1 MTIILISTKTLI
13 KKKKERE
20 LRREDCVQTLW
31 NIFGTFQVYLEVIIS
46 CAKKKCCNFK
56 LKTSGWCTTTLAPT
70 LILTRPSVQI
80 LKKPGTTNC
89 SELVSN

>member
-46 CAKKKCCNFK
+46 CAKKMLQFQVENEWLVYYNTCPNFNPN
-56 LKTSGWCTTTLAPT
+56 KTVS
-70 LILTRPSVQI
+70 SN
-80 LKKPGTTNC
+80 LKKARNNK
-89 SELVSN
+89 LL